1 MAVRFSCRH
10 LFFGKECSIKME
22 RAIVYA
28 DNAATSCVSESV
40 FEAMK
45 PYFCEKYGNAS
56 SIYSLGYE
64 SEKALTAAREQ
75 VAKAI
80 HADPSEIYFT
90 GGGSESDNWAIKGA
104 AFQKAKT
111 GKKHIVS
118 TEYEHHAVLNTLEA
132 LKAQGFEPTLIKPTS
147 EGIITPEA
155 IAATIREDTALV
167 TVMAV
172 NNEIGTINPISE
184 IAAVCAQKG
193 VLFHTDA
200 VQAVGHIP
208 VDVKALG
215 ADMLSLSAHKFHGPK
230 GVGALY
236 IKKGVRIMSLIS
248 GGQQENGKRAGTEN
262 IPGIVGL
269 GAAIT
274 EAVEHLPEESIRIA
288 KLRDE
293 LIDGL
298 LALPATRLNGSRTQ
312 RAPGNANISFEGVE
326 GESLLL
332 WMDMNGICASSGS
345 ACTSRSLDPSHVLLS
360 IGLPHEIAH
369 GSLRLSLGRY
379 NTEADVDYILKTV
392 PPIVQKLRAM
402 SPIWAGRI

>member
-1 MAVRFSCRH
+1 M
-10 LFFGKECSIKME
+10 I
-22 RAIVYA
+22 YA
-28 DNAATSCVSESV
+28 DNAATTCVSESV

-64 SEKALTAAREQ
+64 SEKALSAAREQ

-80 HADPSEIYFT
+80 NASPAEIYFT
-90 GGGSESDNWAIKGA
+90 GGGSESDNWAIKGTVL
-104 AFQKAKT
+104 QKAKA

-132 LKAQGFEPTLIKPTS
+132 LKAQGYELTLVKPTS
-147 EGIITPEA
+147 EGIITPESVKSA
-155 IAATIREDTALV
+155 IREDTALV
-167 TVMAV
+167 TVMMV
-172 NNEIGTINPISE
+172 NNEIGTINPIAE
-184 IAAVCAQKG
+184 IAAVCAEKG
-193 VLFHTDA
+193 ALFHTDA
-200 VQAVGHIP
+200 VQAVGHIS

-215 ADMLSLSAHKFHGPK
+215 ADMLSLSAHKFNGPK

-236 IKKGVRIMSLIS
+236 IKKGVRIISLIS

-274 EAVEHLPEESIRIA
+274 EAVDHLGEENTRIA
-288 KLRDE
+288 KLRDN

-298 LALPATRLNGSRTQ
+298 LALPGTRLNGSRTQ
-312 RAPGNANISFEGVE
+312 RVPGNVNISFEGVE

-379 NTEADVDYILKTV
+379 NTEADVDYILNTV
-392 PPIVQKLRAM
+392 PQIVQKLRAM
-402 SPIWAGRI
+402 SPIWEKKV

>member
-1 MAVRFSCRH
+1 M
-10 LFFGKECSIKME
+10 
-22 RAIVYA
+22 VYA
-28 DNAATSCVSESV
+28 DNAATTRVSDSV

-56 SIYSLGYE
+56 SVYGLGYE
-64 SEKALTAAREQ
+64 SEKALSAAREQ

-80 HADPSEIYFT
+80 NAAPAEIYFT

-104 AFQKAKT
+104 VFQKAKT

-118 TEYEHHAVLNTLEA
+118 TEYEHHAVLNTLDA
-132 LKAQGFEPTLIKPTS
+132 LKAQGFELTLVKPTS
-147 EGIITPEA
+147 EGIITAEA
-155 IAATIREDTALV
+155 VRAAIREDTALV
-167 TVMAV
+167 TVMMV
-172 NNEIGTINPISE
+172 NNEIGTMNPIAE
-184 IAAVCAQKG
+184 IAAVCAEKG
-193 VLFHTDA
+193 VWFHTDA
-200 VQAVGHIP
+200 VQAVGHVP

-215 ADMLSLSAHKFHGPK
+215 VDMLALSAHKFNGPK

-236 IKKGVRIMSLIS
+236 IKKGIRIASLIS

-274 EAVEHLPEESIRIA
+274 EAIEHLTEENTRI
-288 KLRDE
+288 KSLRDK
-293 LIDGL
+293 LINGL
-298 LALPATRLNGSRTQ
+298 LTMPGTRLNGSRTQ
-312 RAPGNANISFEGVE
+312 RVPGNVNISFEGVE

-332 WMDMNGICASSGS
+332 WMDMSGICASSGS

-379 NTEADVDYILKTV
+379 NTEEDVDYILNTV
-392 PPIVQKLRAM
+392 PPIIQKLRAM
-402 SPIWAGRI
+402 SPIWTKKV

>member
-1 MAVRFSCRH
+1 MKARGVFH
-10 LFFGKECSIKME
+10 T
-22 RAIVYA
+22 AICLKGTLNVEKTMIYA
-28 DNAATSCVSESV
+28 DNAATTRVSESV
-40 FEAMK
+40 FEAMR

-56 SIYSLGYE
+56 SIYGLGYE
-64 SEKALTAAREQ
+64 SEKALSAARGQ

-80 HADPSEIYFT
+80 NASPGEIYFT

-104 AFQKAKT
+104 AFQKAKS
-111 GKKHIVS
+111 GKRHIVS
-118 TEYEHHAVLNTLEA
+118 TQYEHHAALNTLGA
-132 LKAQGFEPTLIKPTS
+132 LKAQGFEVTLVKPNG
-147 EGIITPEA
+147 EGIISPEA
-155 IAATIREDTALV
+155 VKKAIRGDTALV
-167 TVMAV
+167 TVMMV
-172 NNEIGTINPISE
+172 NNEIGTINPIAE
-184 IAAVCAQKG
+184 IAAVCAEKE

-215 ADMLSLSAHKFHGPK
+215 ADMLSMSAHKYHGPK
-230 GVGALY
+230 GVGVLY
-236 IKKGVRIMSLIS
+236 LKKGVRIVSLIS
-248 GGQQENGKRAGTEN
+248 GGQQEGGKRAGTEN

-274 EAVEHLPEESIRIA
+274 EAVEHLGEETARVQ
-288 KLRDE
+288 KLRDK

-298 LALPATRLNGSRTQ
+298 LALPGTRLNGSRMH
-312 RAPGNANISFEGVE
+312 RVPGNVNISFKGIE

-332 WMDMNGICASSGS
+332 WMDMSGICASSGS

-379 NTEADVDYILKTV
+379 NTEREVEYILETV

-402 SPIWAGRI
+402 SPIWENKK

>member
-1 MAVRFSCRH
+1 M
-10 LFFGKECSIKME
+10 
-22 RAIVYA
+22 VYV
-28 DNAATSCVSESV
+28 DNAATTRVSETV

-56 SIYSLGYE
+56 SVYGLGYE

-75 VAKAI
+75 VANAI
-80 HADPSEIYFT
+80 NATPAEIYFT

-104 AFQKAKT
+104 AFQKAKG

-118 TEYEHHAVLNTLEA
+118 TEYEHHAVLTTLEA
-132 LKAQGFEPTLIKPTS
+132 LKAQGFELTLVKPTS

-155 IAATIREDTALV
+155 VKASIREDTALV
-167 TVMAV
+167 TVMMV
-172 NNEIGTINPISE
+172 NNEIGTMNPIAE
-184 IAAVCAQKG
+184 IAAVCAEKG
-193 VLFHTDA
+193 VWFHTDA

-215 ADMLSLSAHKFHGPK
+215 VDMLALSAHKFNGPK

-236 IKKGVRIMSLIS
+236 IKKGVRIVSLIS

-274 EAVEHLPEESIRIA
+274 EATEHLVEENTRI
-288 KLRDE
+288 KNLRDK
-293 LIDGL
+293 LINGL
-298 LALPATRLNGSRTQ
+298 LSMPGTRLNGSRPQ
-312 RAPGNANISFEGVE
+312 RVPGNVNISFEGVE

-332 WMDMNGICASSGS
+332 WMDMSGICASSGS

-379 NTEADVDYILKTV
+379 NTEQDVDYILNNV
-392 PPIVQKLRAM
+392 PQIVQKLRAM
-402 SPIWAGRI
+402 SPIWENRI

>member
-1 MAVRFSCRH
+1 
-10 LFFGKECSIKME
+10 ME

-28 DNAATSCVSESV
+28 DNAATTRVSESV

-45 PYFCEKYGNAS
+45 PYFCENYGNAS

-64 SEKALTAAREQ
+64 SEKALRTARQQ
-75 VAKAI
+75 VANAI
-80 HADPSEIYFT
+80 NAAPAEIYFT

-104 AFQKAKT
+104 VFQKSKI
-111 GKKHIVS
+111 GKKHIIS
-118 TEYEHHAVLNTLEA
+118 TEYEHHAVLTTLEA
-132 LKAQGFEPTLIKPTS
+132 LKAQGFELTLIKPTA

-155 IAATIREDTALV
+155 VAAAIREDTALV
-167 TVMAV
+167 TVMTV
-172 NNEIGTINPISE
+172 NNEIGTINPIAE
-184 IAAVCAQKG
+184 IAAVCSQKG

-215 ADMLSLSAHKFHGPK
+215 ADMLSMSAHKFHGPK

-236 IKKGVRIMSLIS
+236 IKKGVRIASLIS

-269 GAAIT
+269 GTAIT
-274 EAVEHLPEESIRIA
+274 EAVEHLDEEAARIK
-288 KLRDE
+288 KLRDK

-298 LALPATRLNGSRTQ
+298 LALPGTRLNGSREH

-332 WMDMNGICASSGS
+332 WMDMSGICASSGS

-379 NTEADVDYILKTV
+379 NTEQDVDYILNTV
-392 PPIVQKLRAM
+392 PPIVEKLRAM
-402 SPIWAGRI
+402 SPMWEAKK

>member
-1 MAVRFSCRH
+1 
-10 LFFGKECSIKME
+10 ME

-28 DNAATSCVSESV
+28 DNAATTRVSDTV

-80 HADPSEIYFT
+80 NALPSEIYFT

-104 AFQKAKT
+104 ALQRAKT
-111 GKKHIVS
+111 GKKHLVS
-118 TEYEHHAVLNTLEA
+118 TEYEHHAVLSTLEA
-132 LKAQGFEPTLIKPTS
+132 LKAQGFELTLVKPTG
-147 EGIITPEA
+147 EGIITPGA
-155 IAATIREDTALV
+155 VRSAIREDTALV

-172 NNEIGTINPISE
+172 NNEIGTVNPIAG

-208 VDVKALG
+208 IDVRAIG
-215 ADMLSLSAHKFHGPK
+215 ADMLSMSAHKFHGPK

-236 IKKGVRIMSLIS
+236 IKKGVRIAPLIS

-262 IPGIVGL
+262 IPGVVGL

-274 EAVEHLPEESIRIA
+274 EAGQQLHEETIRIF
-288 KLRDE
+288 KLRDM
-293 LIDGL
+293 LTDGL
-298 LALPATRLNGSRTQ
+298 LALPGTRLNGSREH
-312 RAPGNANISFEGVE
+312 RVPGNVNISFEGIE

-332 WMDMNGICASSGS
+332 WMDMSGICASSGS
-345 ACTSRSLDPSHVLLS
+345 ACTSRSLEPSHVLLS

-379 NTEADVDYILKTV
+379 STEHDVEYILKTV
-392 PPIVQKLRAM
+392 PPIVEKLRAM
-402 SPIWAGRI
+402 SPVWTDKV